1 MALKLRNTQRIGD
14 VKALAIISV
23 AVICDALK
31 ILLFFINAIPL
42 VGTALDAIVSF
53 FVSII
58 EVIIDFG
65 TLGFSGAYTGPG
77 STTNLLFTMAATVI
91 DFVPIIDDLPITTL
105 SVLFIIWNSRK
116 TDKKQND
123 AAAKVAASTKH
134 TNQVQYE
141 IRERAA
147 QNAVANANAMRQ
159 QAMDVSRSKITPPPQ
174 AANDVY
180 PTAANFST
188 DEEFPE
194 AA

>member
-1 MALKLRNTQRIGD
+1 
-14 VKALAIISV
+14 
-23 AVICDALK
+23 
-31 ILLFFINAIPL
+31 
-42 VGTALDAIVSF
+42 
-53 FVSII
+53 
-58 EVIIDFG
+58 
-65 TLGFSGAYTGPG
+65 
-77 STTNLLFTMAATVI
+77 MAATVI

-174 AANDVY
+174 AANDTY